1 MGQYTNKGIKDVVIN
16 FLLFIVLVLLLLIP
30 AYFCYKI
37 FLVDTKNVKEQPQE
51 EVIPTEEIK
60 EEEVMLEE
68 TAPYKEFFP
77 ILEDQQAYVMVPG
90 KIDSEEPLV
99 LIIYSHGAL
108 STVTQ
113 NMQDPFMIDLQ
124 EYGKYFTQHNYIF
137 AASNQHGANMGNNAS
152 IRDTL
157 NLKNW
162 VELNYNIQPKIYMV
176 AFSMGGLPTLNFASE
191 YPEMVS
197 KVALLAGTTRP
208 EEWNSTRAKKVKGI
222 EIRMWNGDQDENTPY
237 SNAVNF
243 VNTMR
248 DWEIDITLITL
259 RDKTHWDVDT
269 EYMEDILA
277 FFEE

>member
-37 FLVDTKNVKEQPQE
+37 FLVDTRDVKEQLQE
-51 EVIPTEEIK
+51 EVVPTEQQD
-60 EEEVMLEE
+60 EEEVILEE

-197 KVALLAGTTRP
+197 KVGLLAGTTRP